1 MNSFNNQK
9 DKKVYRCFKECLA
22 LGQEYEVMALD
33 KIKKLNMVDV
43 KQTQTKENFKVMH
56 HDFETMD
63 DLKYEVKA
71 DFASEV
77 SGNFFG
83 EFAIMDK
90 PSGLLISDADYYI
103 IVSCGIFHLIDIDVL
118 KKLTLVARIAK
129 TRYGS
134 EGFIISM
141 SDIRAN
147 SQII

>member
-1 MNSFNNQK
+1 MNSIQK

-22 LGQEYEVMALD
+22 LGHEYELLALE
-33 KIKKLNMVDV
+33 KIKKLNMVEV
-43 KQTQTKENFKVMH
+43 KQTQTKDNFKIMF

-71 DFASEV
+71 DFASEQT
-77 SGNFFG
+77 GNFFC
-83 EFAIMDK
+83 EYAIMDK
-90 PSGLLISDADYYI
+90 PSGLLISDADLYI
-103 IVSCGIFHLIDIDVL
+103 VVSCGIFHLIQIEVL

-134 EGFIISM
+134 KGFIINM
-141 SDIRAN
+141 EDIKRN

>member
-1 MNSFNNQK
+1 MNSFNS
-9 DKKVYRCFKECLA
+9 KKVYRCFKECLA
-22 LGQEYEVMALD
+22 LGQEYEVMALE
-33 KIKKLNMVDV
+33 KIKKLNSVDV
-43 KQTQTKENFKVMH
+43 KQTQTKDNFKIMF

-77 SGNFFG
+77 SGNFFC

-90 PSGLLISDADYYI
+90 PSGLLISDADFYI
-103 IVSCGIFHLIDIDVL
+103 IVSCGIFHLINIDKL
-118 KKLTLVARIAK
+118 KELTLVARIAR

-134 EGFIISM
+134 EGYIISM
-141 SDIRAN
+141 TDIKAN

>member
-1 MNSFNNQK
+1 MNSFNS
-9 DKKVYRCFKECLA
+9 KKVYRCFKECLA
-22 LGQEYEVMALD
+22 LGQEYEVMALE
-33 KIKKLNMVDV
+33 KIKKLNSVDV
-43 KQTQTKENFKVMH
+43 KQTQTKDNFKIMF

-77 SGNFFG
+77 SGNFFC

-103 IVSCGIFHLIDIDVL
+103 IVSCGIFHLINIDKL
-118 KKLTLVARIAK
+118 KELTLVARIAR

-134 EGFIISM
+134 EGYIISM
-141 SDIRAN
+141 TDIKAN

>member
-9 DKKVYRCFKECLA
+9 VYRSFKECLA
-22 LGQEYEVMALD
+22 LGQEYELLALE
-33 KIKKLNMVDV
+33 KIKKLNMVEV
-43 KQTQTKENFKVMH
+43 KQTQTKDNFKIMF

-71 DFASEV
+71 DFASETT
-77 SGNFFG
+77 GNFFC
-83 EFAIMDK
+83 EYAIMDK

-103 IVSCGIFHLIDIDVL
+103 IVSCGIFHLIEIEVL
-118 KKLTLVARIAK
+118 KKLKLVARIAK

-141 SDIRAN
+141 NDIRAY

>member
-1 MNSFNNQK
+1 MNSFNS
-9 DKKVYRCFKECLA
+9 KKVYRCFKECLA
-22 LGQEYEVMALD
+22 LGQEYEVMALE
-33 KIKKLNMVDV
+33 KIKKLNSVDV
-43 KQTQTKENFKVMH
+43 KQTQTKDNFKIMF

-77 SGNFFG
+77 SGNFFC

-90 PSGLLISDADYYI
+90 PSGLLISDADFYI
-103 IVSCGIFHLIDIDVL
+103 IVSCGIFHLINIDKL
-118 KKLTLVARIAK
+118 KELTLVARIAR

-134 EGFIISM
+134 EGYIISM

>member
-9 DKKVYRCFKECLA
+9 VYRSFKECLA
-22 LGQEYEVMALD
+22 LGQEYELLALE

-43 KQTQTKENFKVMH
+43 KQTQTKENFKIMF

-77 SGNFFG
+77 SGNFFC

-103 IVSCGIFHLIDIDVL
+103 IVSCGIFHLIHIDKL
-118 KKLTLVARIAK
+118 KELTLVARIAR

-134 EGFIISM
+134 EGYIISM
-141 SDIRAN
+141 TDIKAN